1 MSRSCVSSVVLQE
14 RILPQPSRIGR
25 ACTVLIA
32 VAAAGCGAGAGPAD
46 TPMETE
52 NTVCAPPQS
61 DGWLWVEVAEGT
73 KPVLTL
79 DDLGQLHLA
88 FMLEAMSGW
97 VRYAQVDRSTGAVSD
112 TQTVAE
118 GYFFGP
124 FDLATGLGSVFVA
137 YHDHTSEDLVLAE
150 RVAGGAWTSHPMVNP
165 GHDGW
170 HSSLA
175 VGPSG
180 DVHAGSFDP
189 SAFDGLGVFYGR
201 YVNEIWEVDL
211 AAPGSFMFDG
221 GLSLALGAGE
231 TSYIAFFDDVEGVAK
246 IARRFGPGSWI
257 VEVVEPK
264 GSMLEAGRFPHL
276 IVGDDGATLHLVY
289 LARATPTTGVIR
301 YATGPFGNL
310 TIQDVAP
317 IDDIQIGMGLEARNI
332 VNVDLMSD
340 GSPVIVFQSKSK
352 TSIARW
358 VAGAFDLEV
367 LQAADGVRLR
377 QQVSMAVDGDDRI
390 HLTFWQGDFPGQVCY
405 GRK

>member
-1 MSRSCVSSVVLQE
+1 
-14 RILPQPSRIGR
+14 
-25 ACTVLIA
+25 
-32 VAAAGCGAGAGPAD
+32 
-46 TPMETE
+46 METATQ
-52 NTVCAPPQS
+52 TVCAPAQS
-61 DGWLWVEVAEGT
+61 EGWLWVAVGEGT

-79 DDLGQLHLA
+79 DGLGQPHLA
-88 FMLEAMSGW
+88 FMLESMSGW
-97 VRYAQVDRSTGAVSD
+97 VHYAQVDRSTGVVSD

-118 GYFFGP
+118 GYFYGP
-124 FDLATGLGSVFVA
+124 LDIATRLGSFFIV

-150 RVAGGAWTSHPMVNP
+150 RVANGAWISHPMANS

-170 HSSLA
+170 HSSLE

-189 SAFDGLGVFYGR
+189 SGFGGLGVFYGR
-201 YVNEIWEVDL
+201 YANDAWEVEL
-211 AAPGSFMFDG
+211 AAPGSFMYDG

-231 TSYIAFFDDVEGVAK
+231 TPYIAFFDDVEGVAK
-246 IARRFGPGSWI
+246 IARRFGPGSWV

-276 IVGDDGATLHLVY
+276 IVGEDGATLHLVY
-289 LARATPTTGVIR
+289 LARASSTSGVIR
-301 YATGPFGNL
+301 YATGLFGNL

-332 VNVDLMSD
+332 VNVGLMSD
-340 GSPVIVFQSKSK
+340 GSPVIAFQSKSK

-358 VAGAFDLEV
+358 AAGAFDLEV
-367 LQAADGVRLR
+367 LPAAEGVRLR

-390 HLTFWQGDFPGQVCY
+390 HLAFWQGDFPGQVCY
-405 GRK
+405 GRR